1 MNLILPFAIHQR
13 WLLGWLLLSS
23 IGLSSATAQ
32 SASRLLTE
40 NRSPGQ
46 VTTQSSTV
54 DLQDAIQQLEETYQI
69 KINYRNSVVERQ
81 KLTATAVTRLLSL
94 AQSDL
99 IRQANQTL
107 KAAGLQLKHYQGKYY
122 TLVPYDPGELPGK
135 VERQRPSVAA
145 PSSVV
150 RQIDYETVAVEK
162 TITGQVTDLST
173 GETLPGVNILVKG
186 TSIGTITDVD
196 GNYRLTTPDDAETL
210 VFSSVGYTGEEVA
223 IDNRTTINLEMA
235 PDIQSLS
242 EVVVI
247 GYGTVEKK
255 DLTGS
260 VASVKTEEITRVP
273 TPRLD
278 DALRGKVAGV
288 QITPT
293 SGAPGADVTIRIRGS
308 NSLNASNEP
317 LVVIDGFIGAGN
329 LNNINTNDIESI
341 EVLKDASA
349 TAIYGSRGSNGVIL
363 VTTKRGKEGKSKFSL
378 DTYTGLQD
386 ITRTLDL
393 MSSRQYAEF
402 QNDIAASTGA
412 SPVFPDLSA
421 VGDGTD
427 WQDEVFRRAPM
438 TSSTLSISGGN
449 EKTNFYLS
457 GNYLNQEGIYI
468 NTDFKRYLARF
479 NLDHTVNDFIKT
491 GVSLSLSR
499 SYRNGGTSS
508 LRNVLGYDPTLE
520 VKDQNGDYVVQ
531 TRTSEFSND
540 NPVSLALQTLNETRN
555 TAIIGNVYGE
565 LNIVEPLTYRL
576 TAGVNTDF
584 LDSDVYSPSTLFSQR
599 DLGGTAIVANE
610 ESFNVLLEQTLNYN
624 KEFGDHSVGALVGYT
639 RQTDEFKRRGSRISG
654 FASDEF
660 ATNNLDAGT
669 ERLESSSTF
678 RETGLE
684 SVLFRANYGFQSKY
698 LLTLSGRADGSSVF
712 ARNNKWAFFPSA
724 AVAWRVIEEGF
735 MSNSSVVSDL
745 KVRVSYGRI
754 GNQAIDPYQSLAR
767 ISNDNDNNSANGN
780 SNNYILGAGQNAV
793 TGFAPTGLANDDLR
807 WETTTSL
814 DIGVDISF
822 LNNRLNATLDYYR
835 STTDDLLISVT
846 IPQLTGFNSALR
858 NFGKVD
864 NNGLELS
871 LNSINVDNENFRWE
885 TNFNISGNRNT
896 VVDIFNPE
904 GFFLTNPGVQGTG
917 GAASGIIQEGEPLGA
932 FYGLVREG
940 IWNDQAEI
948 DASGL
953 TGYAVFPGGRRY
965 ADLDG
970 DGVVEAADDRQ
981 IIGDANPKFFG
992 GLGNNFSYKGLELS
1006 FFLQFIY
1013 GNDIFNEAD
1022 YYLGQAFD
1030 YNAYASLVDR
1040 WTPEN
1045 TNTDIPSIEGSIRSI
1060 ASVSETS
1067 ALKDGSFV
1075 RLRNINL
1082 AYNLPVGNIEWLRTV
1097 KVYVTGT
1104 NLLLF
1109 DRYDGYD
1116 PEINRDS
1123 GNTGQDNLRRGYDD
1137 SGYPISK
1144 NVIMGVIV
1152 DF

>member
-1 MNLILPFAIHQR
+1 MHNSLQNYGLIL
-13 WLLGWLLLSS
+13 LLLVIGWGYSS
-23 IGLSSATAQ
+23 TLYAQ
-32 SASRLLTE
+32 QPLASVRPVTMSTHQTETLTLAQALE
-40 NRSPGQ
+40 QIKAQYQ
-46 VTTQSSTV
+46 VTFGYKERLIKGKRVSADQWQGKS
-54 DLQDAIQQLEETYQI
+54 LEETLRQVLSPHGLDYKQLDAVHYVI
-69 KINYRNSVVERQ
+69 KPRNRSQPSQLRRQPINTTTEGLSPS
-81 KLTATAVTRLLSL
+81 AAVSGMAIPTTES
-94 AQSDL
+94 AQ
-99 IRQANQTL
+99 R
-107 KAAGLQLKHYQGKYY
+107 
-122 TLVPYDPGELPGK
+122 
-135 VERQRPSVAA
+135 
-145 PSSVV
+145 
-150 RQIDYETVAVEK
+150 AVEK
-162 TITGQVTDLST
+162 TITGKVTDLST
-173 GETLPGVNILVKG
+173 GEELPGVNILVKG
-186 TSIGTITDVD
+186 TTIGTITDVE
-196 GNYRLTTPDDAETL
+196 GNYRLTAPDDAETL
-210 VFSSVGYTGEEVA
+210 VFSSVGYMSEEVA
-223 IDNRTTINLEMA
+223 IDNRITINLEMA

-247 GYGTVEKK
+247 GYGTIEKK

-260 VASVKTEEITRVP
+260 VASVKAEEITRVP

-610 ESFNVLLEQTLNYN
+610 ENFNVLLEQTLNYN

-745 KVRVSYGRI
+745 KVRASYGRI
-754 GNQAIDPYQSLAR
+754 GNQAIGPYQSLSR
-767 ISNDNDNNSANGN
+767 ISNNNS
-780 SNNYILGAGQNAV
+780 NYILGAAQNLV

-835 STTDDLLISVT
+835 STTDDLLISVA
-846 IPQLTGFNSALR
+846 IPQLTGFSSALR
-858 NFGKVD
+858 NFGIVD

-1030 YNAYASLVDR
+1030 YNAYASLADR

-1067 ALKDGSFV
+1067 ALKDGSFI

>member
-1 MNLILPFAIHQR
+1 MNHLLRTIYPKA
-13 WLLGWLLLSS
+13 WLVGFCLLSFS
-23 IGLSSATAQ
+23 VSAQRLAALPDSPAPVPVGQTQTATQDQTQSLKSVLQDLEKQHQVYFNYDAKAIENILVPSDRKTSQPARLEEVLSTYLKQHHLGYKKLEEKYYMIYQLPTPTGLSPVKRQ
-32 SASRLLTE
+32 SIHNTSSSPQSQVFLWRVT
-40 NRSPGQ
+40 NRP
-46 VTTQSSTV
+46 
-54 DLQDAIQQLEETYQI
+54 LIQ
-69 KINYRNSVVERQ
+69 
-81 KLTATAVTRLLSL
+81 
-94 AQSDL
+94 
-99 IRQANQTL
+99 RQAL
-107 KAAGLQLKHYQGKYY
+107 
-122 TLVPYDPGELPGK
+122 
-135 VERQRPSVAA
+135 
-145 PSSVV
+145 
-150 RQIDYETVAVEK
+150 EK
-162 TITGQVTDLST
+162 TITGTITDLST

-186 TSIGTITDVD
+186 TTIGTITDVE
-196 GNYRLTTPDDAETL
+196 GNYRLTAPDDAETL
-210 VFSSVGYTGEEVA
+210 VFSSVGYTSEEVA
-223 IDNRTTINLEMA
+223 IGDQTVIDLEMA
-235 PDIQSLS
+235 PDVQSLS
-242 EVVVI
+242 EIVVV

-260 VASVKTEEITRVP
+260 VASVKAEEITRVP

-363 VTTKRGKEGKSKFSL
+363 VTTKRGKKGESKFSL

-540 NPVSLALQTLNETRN
+540 NPVSLALQTVNETRN

-565 LNIVEPLTYRL
+565 LKIAEPLTYRL
-576 TAGVNTDF
+576 TAGINTDF
-584 LDSDVYSPSTLFSQR
+584 LDRDIYSPSTLFAQR
-599 DLGGTAIVANE
+599 DLGGTAIVENR

-639 RQTDEFKRRGSRISG
+639 RQTDEFKQRRSRVSG

-660 ATNNLDAGT
+660 AANNLDAGT
-669 ERLESSSTF
+669 ERLESSSTL

-698 LLTLSGRADGSSVF
+698 LLTLTGRADGSSVF
-712 ARNNKWAFFPSA
+712 AKNNKWAFFPSA
-724 AVAWRVIEEGF
+724 AVAWRVIEEDF

-745 KVRVSYGRI
+745 KVRASYGRI
-754 GNQAIDPYQSLAR
+754 GNQAIGPYQSLSR
-767 ISNDNDNNSANGN
+767 ISNNN
-780 SNNYILGAGQNAV
+780 NNYILGTGQNLV

-904 GFFLTNPGVQGTG
+904 GFFLTNSGVRGTG
-917 GAASGIIQEGEPLGA
+917 GAASGIVQEGEPLGA

-970 DGVVEAADDRQ
+970 DGIVEAADDRQ

-1060 ASVSETS
+1060 ASVSETN

-1082 AYNLPVGNIEWLRTV
+1082 AYNLPVGNIDWLRAV

-1123 GNTGQDNLRRGYDD
+1123 DDTGQDNLRRGYDD

>member
-1 MNLILPFAIHQR
+1 MQKIV
-13 WLLGWLLLSS
+13 LLLWLTVLGSS
-23 IGLSSATAQ
+23 SYAQ
-32 SASRLLTE
+32 RPLAELYQKADLPDQPSTTTLTGVLETLEKQYQTRFSYDQELLKDKRVSR
-40 NRSPGQ
+40 
-46 VTTQSSTV
+46 
-54 DLQDAIQQLEETYQI
+54 DAVSEGSDALE
-69 KINYRNSVVERQ
+69 VV
-81 KLTATAVTRLLSL
+81 LTRLLKPLRLTFEQFDSATVIIYPEAKQKALRRVKKQSL
-94 AQSDL
+94 NTREESLLPSTRRMESISSTQADL
-99 IRQANQTL
+99 
-107 KAAGLQLKHYQGKYY
+107 
-122 TLVPYDPGELPGK
+122 
-135 VERQRPSVAA
+135 
-145 PSSVV
+145 
-150 RQIDYETVAVEK
+150 EK
-162 TITGQVTDLST
+162 TITGQVTDLT
-173 GETLPGVNILVKG
+173 TNEGLPGVNIVVKS
-186 TSIGTITDVD
+186 TTIGTVTDID
-196 GNYRLTTPDDAETL
+196 GNYRLTAPDDAETL
-210 VFSSVGYTGEEVA
+210 VFSSVGYLTEEIA
-223 IDNRTTINLEMA
+223 IGNQTTVDLQMS
-235 PDIQSLS
+235 PDVQSLS

-247 GYGTVEKK
+247 GYGTVDKK

-260 VASVKTEEITRVP
+260 VASIKGEEVARVP

-278 DALRGKVAGV
+278 DALRGKVSGV

-293 SGAPGADVTIRIRGS
+293 SGEPGADVTIRIRGS

-363 VTTKRGKEGKSKFSL
+363 VTTKRGKKGESKFSL

-438 TSSTLSISGGN
+438 TSSTLSISGGD

-499 SYRNGGTSS
+499 SYRNGGISS

-540 NPVSLALQTLNETRN
+540 NPVSLAQQTLNETRN

-565 LNIVEPLTYRL
+565 WKIVEALTYRL

-584 LDSDVYSPSTLFSQR
+584 LDRDIYSPSTLFSQR
-599 DLGGTAIVANE
+599 DLGGTAIVENR
-610 ESFNVLLEQTLNYN
+610 ESFNVLLEHTLNYN
-624 KEFGDHSVGALVGYT
+624 KEFGDNSIGALVGYT
-639 RQTDEFKRRGSRISG
+639 RQTDEYKQRRAQVNG

-669 ERLESSSTF
+669 ERLETSSTL
-678 RETGLE
+678 RNTGLE
-684 SVLFRANYGFQSKY
+684 SVLFRVNYGFQSKY
-698 LLTLSGRADGSSVF
+698 LLTLTGRSDGSSVF
-712 ARNNKWAFFPSA
+712 AKNDKWAFFPSA

-735 MSNSSVVSDL
+735 MSNSTLVSDL
-745 KVRVSYGRI
+745 KVRASYGRI
-754 GNQAIDPYQSLAR
+754 GNQAIDPYQSLSR
-767 ISNDNDNNSANGN
+767 ISNNN
-780 SNNYILGAGQNAV
+780 NNYILGAGQNLV

-904 GFFLTNPGVQGTG
+904 GFFLTNSGVRGTG
-917 GAASGIIQEGEPLGA
+917 GASSGIIQEGEPLGA

-970 DGVVEAADDRQ
+970 DREVEANDDRQ

-992 GLGNNFSYKGLELS
+992 GLGNNFSYRGLELS

-1030 YNAYASLVDR
+1030 YNAYASLANR

-1060 ASVSETS
+1060 ASVSETN

-1082 AYNLPVGNIEWLRTV
+1082 AYNLPVGNIDWLRAV

-1109 DRYDGYD
+1109 DKYDGYD
-1116 PEINRDS
+1116 PEINRDG

-1144 NVIMGVIV
+1144 NVILGVIV